1 MSASEISCK
10 IFRISTHIENQ
21 RKCVYDIERTAD
33 DSASAIG
40 DDDKDTNI
48 LGDSNWNNKSLG
60 C

>member
-48 LGDSNWNNKSLG
+48 LGDSN
-60 C
+60 